1 MPVTK
6 TTPVS
11 AVPISTEVKNNPFK
25 KQIYPPQT
33 QLFEASKTV
42 DDGSSK

>member
-1 MPVTK
+1 M
-6 TTPVS
+6 S
-11 AVPISTEVKNNPFK
+11 QVKNKQEIKTEIKSNPFK